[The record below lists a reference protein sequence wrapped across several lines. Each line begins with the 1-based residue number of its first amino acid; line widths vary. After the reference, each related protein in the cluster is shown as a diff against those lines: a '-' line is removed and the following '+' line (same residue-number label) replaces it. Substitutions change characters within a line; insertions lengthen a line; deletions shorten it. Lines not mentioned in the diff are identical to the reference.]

1 MATDNTL
8 TYASSTYESTSRFI
22 DTAQG
27 RLHYHVAGAENAAPL
42 LLLHGSGPGVFGWAN
57 FRGNLPVFAEHYRTY
72 ILDMPGYGESAA
84 VDGYP
89 IDVAVN
95 ATLQFLDAL
104 GIDKVAIVGNSMGGM
119 VATRFAV
126 AHPERVTRLAT
137 IGGVG
142 VNLFSSFPN
151 EGINLLVEFTEEPT
165 RERLVAWLRS
175 MVYDQS
181 LVTDELVE
189 DRWKRATQP
198 DTLAVS
204 RRMYSRAAIAQIA
217 AAHKN
222 SQPWTHLQQLQCP
235 TLITWGR
242 DDRVSPV
249 DWAIL
254 PMRLIPKCELH
265 IFYDCGHWAMIERKK
280 EFESVVL
287 AFLQRD

>member
-1 MATDNTL
+1 MTDSL
-8 TYASSTYESTSRFI
+8 TYEGTSRFI
-22 DTAQG
+22 DVPQG
-27 RLHYHVAGAENAAPL
+27 RLHYHVAGDEHATPL

-57 FRGNLPVFAEHYRTY
+57 FRGNLPVFAQHFRTY
-72 ILDMPGYGESAA
+72 ILDMPGYGESTA

-89 IDVAVN
+89 IDVAVA
-95 ATLQFLDAL
+95 ATLQFIDAL
-104 GIDKVAIVGNSMGGM
+104 GIDRVAIVGNSMGGM

-126 AHPERVTRLAT
+126 AHPARVTRIAT

-142 VNLFSSFPN
+142 TNLFSSFPN
-151 EGINLLVEFTEEPT
+151 EGINLLVEFTEDPT
-165 RERLVAWLRS
+165 RERLTAWLRS

-181 LVTDELVE
+181 LVTEELIE
-189 DRWKRATQP
+189 DRWQRATKP
-198 DTLAVS
+198 ETLATN
-204 RRMYSRAAIAQIA
+204 RRMYSRASIAQIA
-217 AAHKN
+217 AAQKN

>member
-1 MATDNTL
+1 MTQPYTYDNT
-8 TYASSTYESTSRFI
+8 SQFI
-22 DTAQG
+22 DTPQG
-27 RLHYHVAGAENAAPL
+27 RLHYHVAGEGAPL

-57 FRGNLPVFAEHYRTY
+57 FQGNLPVFAEHFRTY
-72 ILDMPGYGESAA
+72 ILDMPGYGESSA

-104 GIDKVAIVGNSMGGM
+104 GIGQVAIVGNSMGGM

-126 AHPERVTRLAT
+126 AHPERVSRLCT

-175 MVYDQS
+175 MVYDQA
-181 LVTDELVE
+181 LVTDELIE
-189 DRWKRATQP
+189 DRWRRATNP
-198 DTLAVS
+198 ETLAVS

-217 AAHKN
+217 AAHKQN
-222 SQPWTHLQQLQCP
+222 QPWNHLQQLQCP

-265 IFYDCGHWAMIERKK
+265 VFYDCGHWAMIERKK

-287 AFLQRD
+287 AFLQRA

>member
-1 MATDNTL
+1 MTSTLTFDNT
-8 TYASSTYESTSRFI
+8 SQFV
-22 DTAQG
+22 DTDQG
-27 RLHYHVAGAENAAPL
+27 RLHYHVAGEGAPL

-57 FRGNLPVFAEHYRTY
+57 FQGNLPVFAKHFRTY
-72 ILDMPGYGESAA
+72 ILDMPGYGGSAA

-89 IDVAVN
+89 IDVAVT
-95 ATLQFLDAL
+95 ATLQFIDKM

-126 AHPERVTRLAT
+126 AYPDRITRLCT

-142 VNLFSSFPN
+142 TNLFSSFPN
-151 EGINLLVEFTEEPT
+151 EGINLLVEFTEQPT

-181 LVTDELVE
+181 LVTDELIE
-189 DRWKRATQP
+189 DRWRRATEP

-217 AAHKN
+217 AAQKN
-222 SQPWTHLQQLQCP
+222 SQPWAHLQQLQCP

-280 EFESVVL
+280 EFENVVL